1 MLARLEDAIL
11 VVVDVQ
17 PKFFDTV
24 WRRDEVLERIKL
36 MVSCAG
42 LLDVPVIV
50 TEQVPDKMGATEQSL
65 AELLDKSDRPVAKSA
80 FSCWGEEA
88 FVKLFDRFKRPQVVL
103 VGIET
108 HICVCQT
115 AHDLLDEDLDVIVCA
130 DAVSARTEAAHMNGL
145 KRMSD
150 EGTAVA
156 HTESVV
162 YEWMRDAGHPAF
174 RDVLKLIKG
183 EA

>member
-1 MLARLEDAIL
+1 MLARLEDSIL

-17 PKFFDTV
+17 PKFLDPI
-24 WRRDEVLERIKL
+24 WRKDDVLQRIKW
-36 MVSCAG
+36 MVSCAA
-42 LLDVPVIV
+42 LLDVPVLV
-50 TEQVPDKMGATEQSL
+50 TEQVPDKMGGTESSL
-65 AELLDKSDRPVAKSA
+65 AALLDPSVKPVPKSA

-88 FVKLFDRFKRPQVVL
+88 FVKLFDRLKRPQVVL

-130 DAVSARTEAAHMNGL
+130 DAVSARTEDAHANGL

-162 YEWMRDAGHPAF
+162 YEWMRDARHPAF
-174 RDVLKLIKG
+174 RDVLKVVKG